1 MITAITYFRYL
12 LFTTIL
18 YSPVLFG
25 QSTDKNFVL
34 ERTYKGARTTV
45 SGNII
50 DATQEVAYFDGLG
63 RRLQNISAQA
73 SPSVS
78 TGRSADLVSHTEYDA
93 LGRVSKVYAP
103 YPEEYVSG
111 SAGNGR
117 FVAGAAAKSV
127 AFYNVAANFDQNN
140 SRGYALTEYEASPL
154 NRVSKQFAV
163 GSDRSVTR
171 EYASNIANDVRLY
184 TVAVDNTLVNDNV
197 YYAAGQLST
206 TSSTDENGNLSV
218 EFKDKNGRVVCNA
231 VQVVKAVGAT
241 AAVWQ
246 KTYYVYDDLSQLRLV
261 LQPEYQR
268 EANLSKYAFKYTYN
282 GRGLMDSKYVPG
294 GGTTLMT
301 YDSQDR
307 LIESKDGNNK
317 ITYFKYD
324 DLNRVI
330 ETGEKS
336 GTSYLPLVKTHYDNY
351 SPPASLGT
359 AQAFVNSYTGG
370 YPTTYRANVKGM
382 ATVMAT
388 RILNPDGTY
397 SSDQTNGWY
406 LTTTY
411 YDDRLNVIQTI
422 RALYDLGGDNQNY
435 EYVVRQLRFDGRAE
449 KELVKQKVST
459 GEYTVEKQYAYDHA
473 DRLLST
479 RYIVKSGTTEMK
491 NIVVA
496 ANRYDALGQL
506 KKKFLNST
514 DASTFREQLDY
525 SYIPRGWM
533 SKVTGKTSAGENF
546 GVELKYGNATVP
558 QYNGNIGDMLW
569 KRGGAWVGYKFT
581 YDDAN
586 RLTKG
591 EGLSNDYSETVS
603 AYDLNGNIKALQRKN
618 GAATWDNLTYE
629 YVSGNRLNKVTDT
642 GTAEGFNNGSSG
654 TGSDYDYDG
663 NGNLIQDQNRG
674 IASGGIRYNVLNLP
688 REVVINGITMQYHY
702 DASGSKLRMQRGTDN
717 TKYAG
722 LFEYNSSNY
731 LTRIGTEEGQISIAN
746 NGASAPDY
754 SFEYYLKDHLG
765 NVRQVINEAGTLLQ
779 ETEYFPFGLAIPRIA
794 GTNKYLYNGKEK
806 QPETNWLDY
815 GARMYLPEIGR
826 FMTTD
831 KYSEKYYG
839 LSSYQYT
846 ANNPVNLVDINGDSI
861 SVNFVKGGGKNGKD
875 LYQINVIGK
884 VVDNTSKGLTSK
896 RLNKI
901 SQQISKQIQ
910 KSFSGGD
917 ENIEYQTTTNITV
930 ANAQNNPLKASDHA
944 FRIVDDVASTIGQ
957 TDPPGGNI
965 EGFGPVGQNVVYIE
979 KGGNYARTGAHE
991 LGHSAVLGHPKN
1003 EINPATGAPYT
1014 TSDFPRNLM
1023 HQSQDMNSA
1032 GQPAAGTRIEPWQ
1045 IKRIHQMYGVGAL
1058 NRGKQN

>member
-1 MITAITYFRYL
+1 
-12 LFTTIL
+12 
-18 YSPVLFG
+18 
-25 QSTDKNFVL
+25 
-34 ERTYKGARTTV
+34 
-45 SGNII
+45 
-50 DATQEVAYFDGLG
+50 
-63 RRLQNISAQA
+63 
-73 SPSVS
+73 
-78 TGRSADLVSHTEYDA
+78 
-93 LGRVSKVYAP
+93 
-103 YPEEYVSG
+103 
-111 SAGNGR
+111 
-117 FVAGAAAKSV
+117 
-127 AFYNVAANFDQNN
+127 
-140 SRGYALTEYEASPL
+140 
-154 NRVSKQFAV
+154 
-163 GSDRSVTR
+163 
-171 EYASNIANDVRLY
+171 
-184 TVAVDNTLVNDNV
+184 
-197 YYAAGQLST
+197 
-206 TSSTDENGNLSV
+206 
-218 EFKDKNGRVVCNA
+218 
-231 VQVVKAVGAT
+231 
-241 AAVWQ
+241 
-246 KTYYVYDDLSQLRLV
+246 
-261 LQPEYQR
+261 
-268 EANLSKYAFKYTYN
+268 
-282 GRGLMDSKYVPG
+282 LMDSKYVPG
-294 GGTTLMT
+294 GGTTTMT
-301 YDSQDR
+301 YDSRDR

-324 DLNRVI
+324 ELNRVI

-382 ATVMAT
+382 ATVTAT

-397 SSDQTNGWY
+397 SNDQTNGWY

-435 EYVVRQLRFDGRAE
+435 EHVVRQLRFDGRVE

-546 GVELKYGNATVP
+546 GVELKYANATIP

-569 KRGGAWVGYKFT
+569 KRSGAWVGYKFT
-581 YDDAN
+581 YDEAN
-586 RLTKG
+586 RLMKG

-603 AYDLNGNIKALQRKN
+603 SYDLNGNIKALQRKN

-629 YVSGNRLNKVTDT
+629 YVNGNRLNKVTDT
-642 GTAEGFNNGSSG
+642 GTAEGFNNGSSATG
-654 TGSDYDYDG
+654 TDYDYDG

-674 IASGGIRYNVLNLP
+674 IASGGIRYNILNLP

-731 LTRIGTEEGQISIAN
+731 LTRIGTEEGQISITN
-746 NGASAPDY
+746 NGASAADY

-779 ETEYFPFGLAIPRIA
+779 ETEYFPFGLAIPRTA

-815 GARMYLPEIGR
+815 GARMYDPTIGR
-826 FMTTD
+826 WMGID
-831 KYSEKYYG
+831 PMSEKMRRWSPYSYG
-839 LSSYQYT
+839 F
-846 ANNPVNLVDINGDSI
+846 NNPMHFIDPDGMWPWSFNVRSFAPFREFGGWFKGDNRGYSTASNATARLSHSFTVDPAKHSYSNQGASSSPSSHPILGTATASDDRGIISNFTSTTNKDGSNTVSFTSSMAGHNPLVAGSPDINVKTDFKVTENVTTGTLDINAVQTGDAFPAAETLIGDTEGNQLFIGVSPANAGTI
-861 SVNFVKGGGKNGKD
+861 GPFTHLMGDNNDRAMMSANFTVTMDTKGQFTGVKQGDKTYTVAEWND
-875 LYQINVIGK
+875 RN
-884 VVDNTSKGLTSK
+884 
-896 RLNKI
+896 R
-901 SQQISKQIQ
+901 Q
-910 KSFSGGD
+910 KS
-917 ENIEYQTTTNITV
+917 
-930 ANAQNNPLKASDHA
+930 
-944 FRIVDDVASTIGQ
+944 
-957 TDPPGGNI
+957 
-965 EGFGPVGQNVVYIE
+965 
-979 KGGNYARTGAHE
+979 
-991 LGHSAVLGHPKN
+991 
-1003 EINPATGAPYT
+1003 
-1014 TSDFPRNLM
+1014 TS
-1023 HQSQDMNSA
+1023 
-1032 GQPAAGTRIEPWQ
+1032 QP
-1045 IKRIHQMYGVGAL
+1045 
-1058 NRGKQN
+1058 